1 MVLLIFGDWWS
12 TLNGTQQVFWGISI
26 IFSVLF
32 VIQFVLSLI
41 GLDFDS
47 DTDFEVSTDTDA
59 DTGGD
64 YSIDPSFTLFS
75 VRSIIAFFT
84 FFGWTGVLA
93 LNAGFGT
100 MMAVILASFSGFAA
114 MAMVGYMMYL
124 FSKLGES
131 GNVNVN
137 EAMFQTGEVYL
148 TIPEGK
154 RGQGKVH
161 INIQG
166 VMKEMDAITE
176 GKTLAT
182 GSTIRVVEV
191 IDDQILVVESID
203 RFLEGGEY

>member
-1 MVLLIFGDWWS
+1 MGWS
-12 TLNGTQQVFWGISI
+12 TLNGTQQMFWGISI

-41 GLDFDS
+41 GLDFES
-47 DTDFEVSTDTDA
+47 DTDIDVSADT

-64 YSIDPSFTLFS
+64 YSLDASFTLFS

-84 FFGWTGVLA
+84 FFGWTGILA

-100 MMAVILASFSGFAA
+100 MMAVILASLSGFAA

-131 GNVNVN
+131 GNIDVN

-176 GKTLAT
+176 GKTIAT
-182 GSTIRVVEV
+182 GSNIRVVEV
-191 IDDQILVVESID
+191 IDDKILVVESID

>member
-1 MVLLIFGDWWS
+1 MLLLVFGDWWS
-12 TLNGTQQVFWGISI
+12 TLNGTQQMFWGISI
-26 IFSVLF
+26 IFSFLF

-41 GLDFDS
+41 GLDF
-47 DTDFEVSTDTDA
+47 ETDTDVDIDVSA
-59 DTGGD
+59 DSDTGGD
-64 YSIDPSFTLFS
+64 YSLDASFTLFS

-100 MMAVILASFSGFAA
+100 MMAVILASLSGFAA

-124 FSKLGES
+124 FSRLGES
-131 GNVNVN
+131 GNVDVN

-154 RGQGKVH
+154 RGQGKIH

-166 VMKEMDAITE
+166 VMKEMDAVTE
-176 GKTLAT
+176 GKALST
-182 GSTIRVVEV
+182 GSNIRVIEV
-191 IDDQILVVESID
+191 IDDKILVVESID

>member
-1 MVLLIFGDWWS
+1 MLLLVFGDWWG
-12 TLNGTQQVFWGISI
+12 TLDGTQQMFWGISI
-26 IFSVLF
+26 IFSFLF

-41 GLDFDS
+41 GLDFES
-47 DTDFEVSTDTDA
+47 DTDIDVSADS

-64 YSIDPSFTLFS
+64 YSLDASFTLFS

-93 LNAGFGT
+93 INAGFGT
-100 MMAVILASFSGFAA
+100 MMAVILASLSGFLA

-131 GNVNVN
+131 GNIDVN
-137 EAMFQTGEVYL
+137 EALFQTGEVYL

-154 RGQGKVH
+154 RGQGKIH

-166 VMKEMDAITE
+166 VLKEMDAITE
-176 GKTLAT
+176 GKMIAN
-182 GSTIRVVEV
+182 GSNVRVVEV
-191 IDDQILVVESID
+191 IDDKILVVESID
-203 RFLEGGEY
+203 RFLENGEY

>member
-1 MVLLIFGDWWS
+1 MLLLVFGDWWS
-12 TLNGTQQVFWGISI
+12 ALNGTEQMFWGISI

-47 DTDFEVSTDTDA
+47 DSDFDVHADTDV
-59 DTGGD
+59 DSD
-64 YSIDPSFTLFS
+64 YSLDPSFTLFS

-93 LNAGFGT
+93 LNAGLGT
-100 MMAVILASFSGFAA
+100 TMAVILATTSGFAA
-114 MAMVGYMMYL
+114 MAIVGYMMYL
-124 FSKLGES
+124 FSRLSES
-131 GNVNVN
+131 GNVDLN
-137 EAMFQTGEVYL
+137 EALFQTGEVYL
-148 TIPEGK
+148 TIPAGK
-154 RGQGKVH
+154 RAQGKIH

-182 GSTIRVVEV
+182 GSRIRVVEV
-191 IDDQILVVESID
+191 LDENLLLVEPVET
-203 RFLEGGEY
+203 FLEGENF

>member
-1 MVLLIFGDWWS
+1 MLLLIFGDWWS
-12 TLNGTQQVFWGISI
+12 SLNGTQQMFWGISI

-47 DTDFEVSTDTDA
+47 ESDFEVGSHSDVDA
-59 DTGGD
+59 D
-64 YSIDPSFTLFS
+64 YSLDPSFTLFS

-93 LNAGFGT
+93 LNAGLGT
-100 MMAVILASFSGFAA
+100 TMAVVMASISGFAA
-114 MAMVGYMMYL
+114 MALVGYMMYL

-131 GNVNVN
+131 GNVDLN
-137 EAMFQTGEVYL
+137 EALFQTGEVYL
-148 TIPEGK
+148 TIPAGK
-154 RGQGKVH
+154 RSQGKIH

-176 GKTLAT
+176 GKTLTT
-182 GSTIRVVEV
+182 GSRIRVIE
-191 IDDQILVVESID
+191 ILDDNLLLVESVET
-203 RFLEGGEY
+203 FLEGENFRS

>member
-1 MVLLIFGDWWS
+1 MLLLVFGDWWS
-12 TLNGTQQVFWGISI
+12 SLNGTEQMFWGISI

-47 DTDFEVSTDTDA
+47 ETDFEVGSHADVDA
-59 DTGGD
+59 D
-64 YSIDPSFTLFS
+64 YSLDPSFTLFS

-93 LNAGFGT
+93 LNAGVGT
-100 MMAVILASFSGFAA
+100 TMAVVFASASGFAA
-114 MAMVGYMMYL
+114 MALVGYMMYL

-131 GNVNVN
+131 GNVDLN
-137 EAMFQTGEVYL
+137 EALFQTGEVYL
-148 TIPEGK
+148 TIPAGK
-154 RGQGKVH
+154 RNQGKIH

-182 GSTIRVVEV
+182 GSKIRVVE
-191 IDDQILVVESID
+191 ILDDNLLLVESVEI
-203 RFLEGGEY
+203 FLEGEIF